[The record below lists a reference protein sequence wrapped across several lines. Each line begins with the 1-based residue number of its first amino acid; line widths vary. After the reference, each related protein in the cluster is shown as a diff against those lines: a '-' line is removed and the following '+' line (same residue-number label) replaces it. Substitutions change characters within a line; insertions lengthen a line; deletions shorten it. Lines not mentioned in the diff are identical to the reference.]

1 MISDTH
7 GQFVVVGRL
16 EMIVKIFI
24 AGFPVKLNSKQ
35 FLSSWSCETALVK
48 VWHKKKD
55 LFEDEVGAL
64 WLCEG

>member
-35 FLSSWSCETALVK
+35 FLSSWSCETALAK

-64 WLCEG
+64 